1 MDDTRY
7 PTVTAEQFEAAY
19 EQAATAL
26 AAYVA
31 ARDRARLA
39 EQDLAEV
46 RLRNATARAADLR
59 ARWERA
65 EADLDALRC
74 DFEAPTTCRCVSR
87 LGHAGDHE
95 PPTGMRLVV

>member
-1 MDDTRY
+1 MYDTPY

-39 EQDLAEV
+39 EQIWAEV

-59 ARWERA
+59 PDGNARRRISMPC
-65 EADLDALRC
+65 DA
-74 DFEAPTTCRCVSR
+74 TSR
-87 LGHAGDHE
+87 LRRPAAAYRDSDTPATTSLRPGCG
-95 PPTGMRLVV
+95 